1 MKSADGTGTVWVT
14 VVKERRE
21 SLPLE
26 GRRMTKTKKRTDHGG
41 GDESDHTNILA
52 GRRDR
57 LHVLLKEKLVFTSNL
72 GERIEMVESTKKM
85 CWCLQENG
93 VRSEAWCNDAHNPYA
108 AQIARV
114 GTLDSKVE
122 LIIAGWGDTPFW

>member
-52 GRRDR
+52 GRDR